1 MSKELTFEEAKA
13 LALKLA
19 NDAFAKKKFYILP
32 GNRLPIPTVKLDG
45 ILGVKKGNRWE
56 FKRSSPVAGP
66 WATVSFN
73 IDGSNPKV
81 EVGYSPQ

>member
-1 MSKELTFEEAKA
+1 MSKELTFEDAKA

-19 NDAFAKKKFYILP
+19 NDAFAKKKFFILP
-32 GNRLPIPTVKLDG
+32 GRPVPTVKLDD
-45 ILGVKKGNRWE
+45 ILGGKKDNRWE
-56 FKRSSPVAGP
+56 FKRPPAPAGP
-66 WATVSFN
+66 LATVSFD